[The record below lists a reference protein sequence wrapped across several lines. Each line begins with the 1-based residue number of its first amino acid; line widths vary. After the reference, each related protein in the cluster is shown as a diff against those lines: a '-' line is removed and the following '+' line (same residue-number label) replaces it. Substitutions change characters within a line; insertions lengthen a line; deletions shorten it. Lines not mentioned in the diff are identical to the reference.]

1 MLNAVK
7 QLREERQ
14 RGMSDVIR
22 RVHQLRLIKEG
33 AEFVGVNVSNSS
45 KTVTSDRVFW
55 QPVVSWFL
63 FSLSYSKLVAL
74 FYRLVDSVD
83 WKVPFY

>member
-1 MLNAVK
+1 MT
-7 QLREERQ
+7 
-14 RGMSDVIR
+14 DVIR

-33 AEFVGVNVSNSS
+33 AEFVGGNVSNSS

-63 FSLSYSKLVAL
+63 FSLSYLKVKVGRFILQIGG
-74 FYRLVDSVD
+74 FCRLEG
-83 WKVPFY
+83 PFLLENLKHTC

>member
-74 FYRLVDSVD
+74 FYR
-83 WKVPFY
+83 

>member
-1 MLNAVK
+1 
-7 QLREERQ
+7 
-14 RGMSDVIR
+14 MSDVIR

-63 FSLSYSKLVAL
+63 FSLSYLIVKVVRFILQIGG
-74 FYRLVDSVD
+74 FCRLEG
-83 WKVPFY
+83 PFLLENRNHTC